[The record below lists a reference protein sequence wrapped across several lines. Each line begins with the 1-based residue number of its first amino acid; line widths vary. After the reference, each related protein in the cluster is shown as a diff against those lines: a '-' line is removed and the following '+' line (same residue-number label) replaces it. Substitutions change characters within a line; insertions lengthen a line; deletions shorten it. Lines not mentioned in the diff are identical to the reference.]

1 MSNIFR
7 GSQSAPETPGFTIVE
22 LMIAT
27 LVFATILSI
36 ITAGVISFSNRY
48 YKGVNA
54 SDTQNTAQTALD
66 TITQAIQF
74 GTGAVVT
81 ARLGDGFFCAG
92 GLNFTFAKGQQYTGI
107 AGQRGLYVSPDAGT
121 CSGVQT
127 SGGRQLLAKNMR
139 ITNLA
144 VNPAGGATGLYSVD
158 LTVAYGDADL
168 LCNAD
173 TPGDCTGAPTH
184 IESYFTSNNVPN
196 VTCRSG
202 AGSQFCAASR
212 LKTTVQKRVQ

>member
-1 MSNIFR
+1 MSMSDIFR
-7 GSQSAPETPGFTIVE
+7 RSQSAPDSRGFTIVE

-92 GLNFTFAKGQQYTGI
+92 GLNFTFAKGEQYTGQP
-107 AGQRGLYVSPDAGT
+107 GQHGLYVSPDGGT
-121 CSGVQT
+121 CSGAQT
-127 SGGRQLLAKNMR
+127 TGGRQLLAKNMR

-144 VNPAGGATGLYSVD
+144 VSPTGSSGLYSVE
-158 LTVAYGDADL
+158 LTIAYGDNDL
-168 LCNAD
+168 LCNAAV
-173 TPGDCTGAPTH
+173 PGDCTGSTLHTDADLA
-184 IESYFTSNNVPN
+184 NMPN

-212 LKTTVQKRVQ
+212 LMTTVQKRV